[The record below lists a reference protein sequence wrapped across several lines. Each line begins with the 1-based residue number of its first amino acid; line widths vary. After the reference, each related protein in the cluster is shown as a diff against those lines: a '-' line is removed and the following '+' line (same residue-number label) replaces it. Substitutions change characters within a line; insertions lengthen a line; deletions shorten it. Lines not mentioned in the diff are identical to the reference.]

1 MANRDLYI
9 SKRYAYGLDL
19 GSNTL
24 RGTLLECK
32 SGKFLLSHESIVRTA
47 DGINENALIKE
58 TTKERVISAVEKG
71 KQLISKF
78 GNQNIAVRAVS
89 TEAVRLAKNGASFL
103 KDIESI
109 TGIRFEIIDGYEE
122 AKLTMEAIRHRLS
135 IIGLDNQN
143 IIAID
148 IGGGSTEIGIYSNSS
163 FDAKSF
169 KIGILTLSQKYKS
182 IDKLKDALDYE
193 LQNLREFV
201 LSIDKKIKKSAVFVV
216 TAGTP
221 TTVEALK
228 QGMDY
233 DNYNPAKINGN
244 ILSMSDIDK
253 VYDRLQLMTPNEVSK
268 AVGAGR
274 EDLIPVGIEIL
285 KSIYKILD
293 RDSAIVIDDGLREG
307 VAISLCG
314 K

>member
-1 MANRDLYI
+1 MNKQI
-9 SKRYAYGLDL
+9 FTKKYAYGLDL

-32 SGKFLLSHESIVRTA
+32 SGKFLSSHESIVRTA
-47 DGINENALIKE
+47 DGISENGLIKE
-58 TTKERVISAVEKG
+58 TTKERVISAVKKG

-148 IGGGSTEIGIYSNSS
+148 IGGGSTEIGIYSNGS
-163 FDAKSF
+163 FDTKSF

-193 LQNLREFV
+193 LQNLKEFV
-201 LSIDKKIKKSAVFVV
+201 FSIDKTIKKSAVFVV

-253 VYDRLQLMTPNEVSK
+253 AYDRLQLMTPNEVSK